1 VTSFGET
8 SKHIH
13 VEDIMRQTSKVVSV
27 LGAAILATAAAAAG
41 CAVAPLHTEK
51 TTAGIR
57 AAEEVGAAK
66 VPQAALHLQLAK
78 EQMRHAKALAKDGQ
92 EQQADSMLSRAR
104 VDAELAVALSRVKDE
119 KNQAER
125 ALARVRQLQRENK

>member
-1 VTSFGET
+1 MGHT
-8 SKHIH
+8 SKL
-13 VEDIMRQTSKVVSV
+13 VTV
-27 LGAAILATAAAAAG
+27 LAAAILATAAAAAG

-78 EQMRHAKALAKDGQ
+78 EQMQRAEGLAKEGKSVR
-92 EQQADSMLSRAR
+92 ADSMLARAG
-104 VDAELAVALSRVKDE
+104 VDAELAVALSRAT
-119 KNQAER
+119 AER
-125 ALARVRQLQRENK
+125 REAEQAVDRVRRLQQDNK